1 MNGLTINNDFFK
13 DKKVLITGGT
23 GSFGK
28 KFTETLLKIG
38 CKKVYVYSRDELKQ
52 WEMNKFFDDSRIQ
65 FLIGDIRDYE
75 RIYRAMNGI
84 NFVVHAAAQKHVPSC
99 EYNPFE
105 AVKTNILG
113 AENIIN
119 ASIENKIE
127 KVIALSTDKAVNP
140 LNLYGCTKAVMEKLF
155 VNGNAYTGGRNT
167 FFSCVRYGNVAESR
181 GSVISLWKKCVKE
194 GKKLPLTDKKMTRF
208 ILLLNQAVDF
218 VIHSFEIMQGGEIF
232 IPKLP
237 SVRMLDV
244 AKCFNAE
251 IELIGMRAGEKLHE
265 TLISN
270 EESYKFFEY
279 ENYYIC
285 LPDFDWM
292 KINIP
297 DGGKHVPENFS
308 YSSDINNFLDERMIK
323 ELCLK

>member
-1 MNGLTINNDFFK
+1 MIRNKSFFK
-13 DKKVLITGGT
+13 DKKILITGGT

-28 KFTETLLKIG
+28 KFAKLLLEDG
-38 CKKVYVYSRDELKQ
+38 CKKIYIYSRDELKQ
-52 WEMNKFFDDSRIQ
+52 WEMNQQFDDSRIQ

-75 RIYRAMNGI
+75 RLYRAMNGI
-84 NFVVHAAAQKHVPSC
+84 DFVVHAAAQKHVPSC

-119 ASIENKIE
+119 SAIENKVF

-155 VNGNAYTGGRNT
+155 INGNAYAGGKDT
-167 FFSCVRYGNVAESR
+167 HFACVRYGNVAESR
-181 GSVISLWKKCVKE
+181 GSVIPIWKKCVEE
-194 GKKLPLTDKKMTRF
+194 GKKLPLTDKRMTRF
-208 ILLLNQAVDF
+208 LLLLDQAVDF
-218 VIHSFEIMQGGEIF
+218 VSCAFSLMQGGEIF
-232 IPKLP
+232 VPKLS
-237 SVRMLDV
+237 SVNMIDV

-292 KINIP
+292 IINIP
-297 DGGKHVPENFS
+297 TGGKHVQDNFS
-308 YSSDINNFLDERMIK
+308 YSSDVNNFLDERMIK
-323 ELCLK
+323 EILCLK